1 MSYICGIDIG
11 SSKVCAVLAKLNKK
25 RITGLYFS
33 TVNSK
38 GAEKGAVTDSIE
50 LIGCIER
57 LLKDLKAK
65 SGINIKVIYAN
76 ISGQDIITKHSR
88 AVLPLA
94 ERGNKVITL
103 SDIERVNN
111 EARILGSSLEEEI
124 IHQIPFSYSI
134 DSKSDILKP
143 LGLYSHRLEVDVYLV
158 CAKMSSVQNLIHIIS
173 QAGYEIKDLFLCG
186 IATSKIV
193 FGKEIAE
200 GTNVLC
206 DVGADITELLI
217 FRDGILKGIEIMP
230 LGGNDLT
237 LEIQEAL
244 KLSFELAEDVK
255 RTHCSIGDDNSIQ
268 EDKEILIKK
277 NNTYKPIKQKLLSEI
292 LTSKAKFICQSI
304 KERLERTLPC
314 NYVDNFVATGRT
326 VLLEGFLET
335 LENSLGIPV
344 KIGRIGNPEIAQLI
358 NKNDGLSGSK
368 YLAYI
373 TALGIISQVLQNEN
387 VYLSPANQLLS
398 RNLFLKIINR
408 AKEVYQEYF

>member
-1 MSYICGIDIG
+1 MSYICGMDIG

-25 RITGLYFS
+25 RITGLYFA

-38 GAEKGAVTDSIE
+38 GVEKGAVTDSIE

-65 SGINIKVIYAN
+65 SGINIKVIYVN

-193 FGKEIAE
+193 FGKEITE

-268 EDKEILIKK
+268 EGKEILIKK

>member
-38 GAEKGAVTDSIE
+38 GVEKGAVTDSIE

-193 FGKEIAE
+193 FGKEITE